1 MNMALQETQQEHFAQ
16 GWLASLDLRFEP
28 RPNKTVLAH
37 RQQRGPL
44 AVQRPFYPE
53 QDVCHLYLLHPPG
66 GVAGGDKLSINL
78 HQTTGSHS
86 VITTPGATKFYRSE
100 GLVAEQTQTLLI
112 DDGACLEWLPQET
125 IYFPGAKAALTTKI
139 NLSGSA
145 RLIAWETH
153 CLGLPANQETF
164 SHGEVTIGLQ
174 LHHDQQPVLLE
185 KMTVTADTLNKP
197 AGLRNNP
204 VLSTL
209 IASHANQD
217 LLDQVREIIADSTH
231 AISATL
237 LDSYLVVRY
246 LGQSTAASRDLFT
259 AIWTLIRPV
268 VMQREPCPP
277 RIWAT

>member
-1 MNMALQETQQEHFAQ
+1 MNMVLQDTEQHNIAQ

-53 QDVCHLYLLHPPG
+53 HDVCHLYILHPPG
-66 GVAGGDKLSINL
+66 GVAGGDQLTIQSEHK
-78 HQTTGSHS
+78 TGSDT

-100 GLVAEQTQTLLI
+100 QQQAKQTQKLI
-112 DDGACLEWLPQET
+112 VEEGASLEWLPQET
-125 IYFPGAKAALTTKI
+125 IYFPGAKAY
-139 NLSGSA
+139 LSTEIELQGSA

-153 CLGLPANQETF
+153 CLGLPANQQTF
-164 SHGEVTIGLQ
+164 ASGEVTICLQ

-185 KMTVTADTLNKP
+185 KMTVTPEQLNKP
-197 AGLRNNP
+197 TGLRNNP

-209 IASHANQD
+209 IATHATQE
-217 LLDQVREIIADSTH
+217 LLDQVREILADSKEL
-231 AISATL
+231 ISATL
-237 LDSYLVVRY
+237 LDSYLVVRF
-246 LGQSTAASRDLFT
+246 LGQSTAISRQLFT
-259 AIWTLIRPV
+259 QIWTLIRPV